1 MRSFEFGDFVQRW
14 IIAVILVFATF
25 NPTPYNFVALALSGG
40 EVGLPYLA
48 LGGLVL
54 LVGYVIFLRA
64 TFRSIGVFGIALVAA
79 IFAAIIWVLADLQ
92 LLDPADQDLLTW
104 IVLVAIATIMGIGVS
119 WSHVRRRISG
129 QADVDDVEV

>member
-1 MRSFEFGDFVQRW
+1 MRAFEFGDFVQRW
-14 IIAVILVFATF
+14 IIALILVFATF
-25 NPTPYNFVALALSGG
+25 NPTPYNFVSLALGGG

-79 IFAAIIWVLADLQ
+79 IFGAIIWVLADLR
-92 LLDPADQDLLTW
+92 LLDPANQDLLTW